1 MSTPRTVE
9 QATPLLEWLFAT
21 WPEAKRNTVRGW
33 LKNRQVMVNG
43 RVVSQFDHALRPDDA
58 VTIGSQPQT
67 APGTRLPGGIL
78 IRYEDDA
85 LLVVEKPAGL
95 RSIATEAESD
105 ATAYAQLTE
114 HVRRGNPRSRE
125 RVWIVHRLDQ
135 ETSGLMVFARNEEVK
150 RLLQENWDAVEKK
163 YRAVV
168 EGAPPKESGVL
179 DSHLDES
186 DRFRVRAT
194 SESPFTRRA
203 VTRYRVEKHAPVPRP
218 SAESG
223 RGAAAT
229 PAEGRKFAGRT
240 LVELTLETGRRH
252 QIRVQLAEVGCP
264 IVGDERYGA
273 PGDPIKRVAL
283 HACSLRF
290 THPVTKEKMR
300 FVSPLPGEFG
310 RLMK

>member
-1 MSTPRTVE
+1 
-9 QATPLLEWLFAT
+9 
-21 WPEAKRNTVRGW
+21 
-33 LKNRQVMVNG
+33 
-43 RVVSQFDHALRPDDA
+43 
-58 VTIGSQPQT
+58 
-67 APGTRLPGGIL
+67 
-78 IRYEDDA
+78 
-85 LLVVEKPAGL
+85 
-95 RSIATEAESD
+95 
-105 ATAYAQLTE
+105 
-114 HVRRGNPRSRE
+114 
-125 RVWIVHRLDQ
+125 
-135 ETSGLMVFARNEEVK
+135 MVFARNEEVK